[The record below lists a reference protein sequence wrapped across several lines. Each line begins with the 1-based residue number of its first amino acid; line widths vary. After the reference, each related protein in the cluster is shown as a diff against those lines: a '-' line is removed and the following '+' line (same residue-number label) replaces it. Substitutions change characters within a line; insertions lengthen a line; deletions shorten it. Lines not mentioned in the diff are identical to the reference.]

1 MEIPWAGTQGL
12 SRSRSPPLVR
22 PHDRRARGQAEKLEP
37 QHTWLRL
44 HPLLCHPQSDPHSC
58 PGQVCS
64 KVLGPRTLPSSC
76 CLAPRA
82 APVTARGQTGQVLA
96 DSGSL
101 PTSICFPPRPTSA
114 ASPGTR
120 CPPGLARGT
129 GGKSRPER
137 PVSEFQIQLPEGS
150 SYISLRLEG
159 QWCPA
164 WWAGAGEGEGPRCCV
179 PSLPCPRCAPSSR
192 LWLPG
197 SPYIRRP
204 PVLLVITRSAI
215 RGTFQYF

>member
-1 MEIPWAGTQGL
+1 M
-12 SRSRSPPLVR
+12 R
-22 PHDRRARGQAEKLEP
+22 PHDRRARGQAEKLGP
-37 QHTWLRL
+37 GTPGSGSILC
-44 HPLLCHPQSDPHSC
+44 CHPQSDAHSC

-114 ASPGTR
+114 ASPGAR

-129 GGKSRPER
+129 RGKSRPEG
-137 PVSEFQIQLPEGS
+137 PVSEFQNQLPEGS
-150 SYISLRLEG
+150 SYSSLRLEG

-179 PSLPCPRCAPSSR
+179 LSLPCPAPAVPPPSR
-192 LWLPG
+192 LRG
-197 SPYIRRP
+197 SPCIRRP
-204 PVLLVITRSAI
+204 PVLLVILRSAI
-215 RGTFQYF
+215 KGTFQYF